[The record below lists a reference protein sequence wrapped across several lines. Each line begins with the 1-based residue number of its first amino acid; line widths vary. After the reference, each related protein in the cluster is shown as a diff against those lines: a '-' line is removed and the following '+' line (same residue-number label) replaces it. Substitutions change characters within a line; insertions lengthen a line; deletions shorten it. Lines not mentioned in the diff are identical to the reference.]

1 MIDGF
6 RKRLQDGETLIGT
19 LLNLPS
25 AAIAEVLAAAGFDW
39 LFVDCEHGAIDAA
52 ELVAILQ
59 AVGRDLACVVRVQ
72 ELNGGAIKRAL
83 DMGAAGIIVP
93 QVETAAQAAE
103 AVRLARYAPLGE
115 RGMGLARAHRYGFG
129 FADYVARANDE
140 ITIVVQAEHARAVEN
155 IEAIAAV
162 EGLDAVFLGPYD
174 LSASLG
180 HPGDIHHPRVAE
192 AIDRITS
199 VCQEAG
205 MPLGYFGLDARAVT
219 PYIERGYTLICAGVD
234 CVLLGQ
240 SAKRL
245 VDSLRA
251 EPDRDQKAG

>member
-1 MIDGF
+1 MISGF
-6 RKRLQDGETLIGT
+6 RDRLRGGETLIGT

-39 LFVDCEHGAIDAA
+39 LFIDGEHGAIDSR
-52 ELVAILQ
+52 ELVSILQ
-59 AVGRDLACVVRVQ
+59 AVDRDLACIVRVPSL
-72 ELNGGAIKRAL
+72 EVGAIKRAL

-93 QVETAAQAAE
+93 QVETEAE
-103 AVRLARYAPLGE
+103 AATAVRFARYAPQGE
-115 RGMGLARAHRYGFG
+115 RGMGLARAHRYGFA
-129 FADYVARANDE
+129 FSDYIGNANAE
-140 ITIVVQAEHARAVEN
+140 IAVVVQAEHARAVDN
-155 IEAIAAV
+155 IERIARV

-192 AIDRITS
+192 AIDHITRT
-199 VCQEAG
+199 CQAAG
-205 MPLGYFGLDARAVT
+205 MPLGYFGLDAGAVT
-219 PYIERGYTLICAGVD
+219 PFIDRGYTLICAGVD

-245 VDSLRA
+245 VDELK
-251 EPDRDQKAG
+251 D